1 MWLLPL
7 VAVEKFQVTSLGV
20 VERQPACVVVNA
32 LDVYPVAYV
41 VFVGSCTAVMVT
53 GYGLALAMLT
63 TTSPLSPGS
72 SRSPAAGLDIAV
84 MVTFEMVAD
93 WASPEELLVRPTTQ
107 FVAA

>member
-1 MWLLPL
+1 
-7 VAVEKFQVTSLGV
+7 VVVEKFQVTSLGV
-20 VERQPACVVVNA
+20 VDRHPACTVVNA

-53 GYGLALAMLT
+53 GYGLALVMLT

-72 SRSPAAGLDIAV
+72 RRSPAAGLDAAL

-93 WASPEELLVRPTTQ
+93 CASPEELLVNPTTQ
-107 FVAA
+107 FVVA